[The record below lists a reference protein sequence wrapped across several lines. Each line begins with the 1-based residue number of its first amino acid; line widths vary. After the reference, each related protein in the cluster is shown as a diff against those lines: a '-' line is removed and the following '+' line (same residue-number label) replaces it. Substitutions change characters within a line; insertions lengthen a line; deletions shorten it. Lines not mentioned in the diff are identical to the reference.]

1 MATAAGV
8 FSGLKRLL
16 KIDEIHNLE
25 PTSYDLEVAG
35 IVKDH
40 IGRLIFQSMKKKRG
54 QPYDYSLAVTAPAVP
69 ISTNPPVKGQ
79 DVNQIEGIGE
89 SNAAE
94 QVKKFS
100 VADKKLAVALWDKMG
115 DVKSSCKLK
124 AIRLAVGGDKEFCAT
139 DINRWREQIS
149 RGKSGGTRM
158 DQLRKLHRYVKNKVK
173 ECREAGMDVIT
184 PDMVSR
190 WGEEGKELFMKDHPF
205 TVSKSWN
212 FATRRA
218 LGLLCTRGDGNGW
231 SSGKKGGNQKGL
243 TREEIRAKKEE
254 RARKQDLFELG
265 LANEDSDSDYSP
277 QKETQAKKGKS
288 ITKTRTSRKGS
299 PKKSATSTHVENLQA
314 VQSISSSSSGYQ
326 VQEEPQQQWMVA
338 SSSIPCYPVQAS
350 NLFQTI
356 HLNNYQHGENHQQQQ
371 IYNPHA
377 TRAAMNMRSCQYT
390 NQWS

>member
-16 KIDEIHNLE
+16 KIEGNQTIE
-25 PTSYDLEVAG
+25 PSSYDLEVAG

-69 ISTNPPVKGQ
+69 PSTNPPPGGQ
-79 DVNQIEGIGE
+79 VVNGPDRVGAE
-89 SNAAE
+89 AAA
-94 QVKKFS
+94 VDPKKFS

-124 AIRLAVGGDKEFCAT
+124 AIRLAIGGEKEFCAT

-173 ECREAGMDVIT
+173 ECRENGVETIT
-184 PDMVSR
+184 PDMVSQ
-190 WGEEGKELFMKDHPF
+190 WGEEGKEMFMKDHPF

-218 LGLLCTRGDGNGW
+218 LGLLCTRGDGKGW
-231 SSGKKGGNQKGL
+231 SSGKKGGNHKGMSRDEFL
-243 TREEIRAKKEE
+243 EGKVAKEQ
-254 RARKQDLFELG
+254 RQDMIELG
-265 LANEDSDSDYSP
+265 LVQQDSDSDYSP
-277 QKETQAKKGKS
+277 QKERGKPAV
-288 ITKTRTSRKGS
+288 KPKTSRKGT
-299 PKKSATSTHVENLQA
+299 PKKSAAISQLESIQA
-314 VQSISSSSSGYQ
+314 VQSISSNSSSYQ

-356 HLNNYQHGENHQQQQ
+356 HYNHHPEAVGHQQQQ
-371 IYNPHA
+371 HIYSPHA
-377 TRAAMNMRSCQYT
+377 TRGQLNLRSCQYG